1 MIQALS
7 DRGWP
12 RLLWLGL
19 LGLLWLGLLAIL
31 AACNTGG
38 NSAPY

>member
-1 MIQALS
+1 MVWAMRH
-7 DRGWP
+7 RGLL

-19 LGLLWLGLLAIL
+19 LVVL